1 MGMST
6 AFFVVMVVLFWG
18 FACFLVIVFASIFS
32 AWLSRKE
39 GRSAERA
46 ARHDAAPGIPVTG
59 QGETPAQAG
68 RSEAQEPHLEGVE
81 TEVR

>member
-1 MGMST
+1 MST

-32 AWLSRKE
+32 AALSRKE

-46 ARHDAAPGIPVTG
+46 ARHDAALGIPVTG
-59 QGETPAQAG
+59 PGEVPAQAG
-68 RSEAQEPHLEGVE
+68 RSKAQESHLEGVE